1 MFAWQYKYAEGT
13 DWERR
18 ALYHG
23 YKELMEEVHDVQ
35 FTIPEVEYDF
45 GQDVTLEVKVLNKG
59 RQHQIV
65 GSIKCQAVTYT
76 GK

>member
-1 MFAWQYKYAEGT
+1 MAI
-13 DWERR
+13 
-18 ALYHG
+18 

-45 GQDVTLEVKVLNKG
+45 GQDVTLEVKILNKV
-59 RQHQIV
+59 RQHQKIV

-76 GK
+76 EKYSSYC